1 MIEIT
6 TKKGYAVPS
15 GTMKVNDNANNFSC
29 EFGFYG
35 NKAVNFTSTVGK
47 VGETFLCGHYDTA
60 ARTKEIVETLNSA
73 LKRGEKNFV
82 MPNK

>member
-60 ARTKEIVETLNSA
+60 ARTKEIVETFNSE
-73 LKRGEKNFV
+73 LKRGEKIFV